1 MNLQILILKKDKIGS
16 VGILSS
22 QSESLFAIFFNSESL
37 KTSTSPHLIMK
48 KLSRSKNESFEF
60 RALLSIAKIGI
71 ILGSLNP
78 AQATILIGGDILNGN
93 LNAGNADGDTTDDN
107 FQSTPDWVN
116 VAGAQTMQ
124 CTRTNLTSPDSTRNA
139 VLSLSGDRNFGSKF
153 GPDGYTI
160 KAGDEFD
167 IQYEWRDA
175 YNWNDALDNVT
186 VTLFTTDDDTIEGNA
201 TPLVV
206 DLSGLSTTNNTY
218 ETVNHDGVYIATA
231 DDAGKK
237 LFLVFAGQAGEGGD
251 TNGFARF
258 DNLVVEVNPSSTVS
272 LLITE
277 IQYLPETSEVTLTWP
292 KTNSSSYRVKY
303 STDLIDW
310 SNELDDE
317 VLSESD
323 EKPGDPSQITV
334 TFSLFE
340 GIKNQKYL
348 FFRVEE

>member
-1 MNLQILILKKDKIGS
+1 
-16 VGILSS
+16 
-22 QSESLFAIFFNSESL
+22 
-37 KTSTSPHLIMK
+37 MK
-48 KLSRSKNESFEF
+48 KLSRPKNEYYEKNIILSF
-60 RALLSIAKIGI
+60 IKTGI
-71 ILGSLNP
+71 IIGSLNL
-78 AQATILIGGDILNGN
+78 AQATVLIGGDILNGN

-116 VAGAQTMQ
+116 VGGAQTMQ

-139 VLSLSGDRNFGSKF
+139 VLSLSGDRNFGSVF
-153 GPDGYTI
+153 GPNGYTI
-160 KAGDEFD
+160 SAGDVFD

-175 YNWNDALDNVT
+175 YNWNDALDNVA
-186 VTLFTTDDDTIEGNA
+186 VTLFTTDDDTIEGEA

-258 DNLVVEVNPSSTVS
+258 DNLIVEVNTSSAVS
-272 LLITE
+272 LNITD
-277 IQYLPETSEVTLTWP
+277 IQYAPETSEVTLTWP
-292 KTNSSSYRVKY
+292 KTNSPSYRVKY

-317 VLSESD
+317 VLSDSD
-323 EKPGDPSQITV
+323 EKPEDPSKITV

>member
-1 MNLQILILKKDKIGS
+1 
-16 VGILSS
+16 
-22 QSESLFAIFFNSESL
+22 
-37 KTSTSPHLIMK
+37 MK
-48 KLSRSKNESFEF
+48 KLSRSKNEYYEKKIILSF
-60 RALLSIAKIGI
+60 IKIGI
-71 ILGSLNP
+71 IIGSLNLT
-78 AQATILIGGDILNGN
+78 QATVLIGGDILNGN

-116 VAGAQTMQ
+116 VGGAQTMQ

-139 VLSLSGDRNFGSKF
+139 VLSLSGDRNFGSVF
-153 GPDGYTI
+153 GPNGYTI
-160 KAGDEFD
+160 SAGDVFD

-175 YNWNDALDNVT
+175 YNWNDALDNVA
-186 VTLFTTDDDTIEGNA
+186 VTLFTTDDDTIEGKA

-258 DNLVVEVNPSSTVS
+258 DNLIVEVNTPSAVS
-272 LLITE
+272 LNITN
-277 IQYLPETSEVTLTWP
+277 IQYAPETSEVTLTWP
-292 KTNSSSYRVKY
+292 KTNSPSYRVKY

-317 VLSESD
+317 VLSDSD
-323 EKPGDPSQITV
+323 EKPEDPSKITV

>member
-1 MNLQILILKKDKIGS
+1 
-16 VGILSS
+16 
-22 QSESLFAIFFNSESL
+22 
-37 KTSTSPHLIMK
+37 MK
-48 KLSRSKNESFEF
+48 KLSRPKNEYYKKKIILSF
-60 RALLSIAKIGI
+60 IKIGI
-71 ILGSLNP
+71 IIGSLNL
-78 AQATILIGGDILNGN
+78 AQATVLIGGDILNGN

-116 VAGAQTMQ
+116 VGGAQTMQ

-139 VLSLSGDRNFGSKF
+139 VLSLSGDRNFGSVF
-153 GPDGYTI
+153 GPNGYTI
-160 KAGDEFD
+160 SAGDVFD

-175 YNWNDALDNVT
+175 YNWNDALDNVA
-186 VTLFTTDDDTIEGNA
+186 VTLFTTDDDTIEGKA

-258 DNLVVEVNPSSTVS
+258 DNLIVEVNTSSAVS
-272 LLITE
+272 LNITN
-277 IQYLPETSEVTLTWP
+277 IQYAPETSEVTLTWP
-292 KTNSSSYRVKY
+292 KTNSPSYRVKY

-317 VLSESD
+317 VLSDSD
-323 EKPGDPSQITV
+323 EKPEDPSKITV

>member
-1 MNLQILILKKDKIGS
+1 
-16 VGILSS
+16 
-22 QSESLFAIFFNSESL
+22 
-37 KTSTSPHLIMK
+37 MK
-48 KLSRSKNESFEF
+48 KLSRPKNEYYEKKIILSF
-60 RALLSIAKIGI
+60 IKIGI
-71 ILGSLNP
+71 IIGSLNL
-78 AQATILIGGDILNGN
+78 AQATVLIGGDILNGN

-116 VAGAQTMQ
+116 VGGAQTMQ

-139 VLSLSGDRNFGSKF
+139 VLSLSGDRNFGSVF
-153 GPDGYTI
+153 GPNGYTI
-160 KAGDEFD
+160 SAGDVFD

-175 YNWNDALDNVT
+175 YNWNDALDNVA
-186 VTLFTTDDDTIEGNA
+186 VTLFTTDDDTIEGEA

-237 LFLVFAGQAGEGGD
+237 LFLVFAGLAGEGGD

-258 DNLVVEVNPSSTVS
+258 DNLIVEVNTSSAVS
-272 LLITE
+272 LNITN
-277 IQYLPETSEVTLTWP
+277 IQYAPETSEVTLTWP
-292 KTNSSSYRVKY
+292 KTNSPSYRVKY

-317 VLSESD
+317 VLSDSD
-323 EKPGDPSQITV
+323 EKPEDPSKITV

>member
-1 MNLQILILKKDKIGS
+1 
-16 VGILSS
+16 
-22 QSESLFAIFFNSESL
+22 
-37 KTSTSPHLIMK
+37 MK
-48 KLSRSKNESFEF
+48 KLSRSKNEYYEKKIILSF
-60 RALLSIAKIGI
+60 IKIGI
-71 ILGSLNP
+71 IIGSLNL
-78 AQATILIGGDILNGN
+78 AQATVLIGGDILNGN

-116 VAGAQTMQ
+116 VGGAQTMQ

-139 VLSLSGDRNFGSKF
+139 VLSLSGDRNFGSIF
-153 GPDGYTI
+153 GPNGYTI
-160 KAGDEFD
+160 SAGDLFD

-175 YNWNDALDNVT
+175 YNWNDALDNVA
-186 VTLFTTDDDTIEGNA
+186 VTLFTTDDDTIEGKA

-258 DNLVVEVNPSSTVS
+258 DNLIVEVNTPSAVS
-272 LLITE
+272 LNITN
-277 IQYLPETSEVTLTWP
+277 IQYAPETSEVTLTWP
-292 KTNSSSYRVKY
+292 KTNSPSYRVKY

-317 VLSESD
+317 VLSDSD
-323 EKPGDPSQITV
+323 EKPEDPSKITV

-340 GIKNQKYL
+340 GIKNQNYL

>member
-1 MNLQILILKKDKIGS
+1 
-16 VGILSS
+16 
-22 QSESLFAIFFNSESL
+22 
-37 KTSTSPHLIMK
+37 MK
-48 KLSRSKNESFEF
+48 KLSRPKNEYYEKNII
-60 RALLSIAKIGI
+60 LSSIKIGI
-71 ILGSLNP
+71 IIGSLNL
-78 AQATILIGGDILNGN
+78 AQATVLIGGDILNGN

-116 VAGAQTMQ
+116 VGGAQTMQ

-139 VLSLSGDRNFGSKF
+139 VLSLSGDRNFGSVF
-153 GPDGYTI
+153 GPNGYTI
-160 KAGDEFD
+160 SAGDVFD

-175 YNWNDALDNVT
+175 YNWNDALDNVA
-186 VTLFTTDDDTIEGNA
+186 VTLFTTNDDTIEGEA

-258 DNLVVEVNPSSTVS
+258 DNLIVEVNTSSAVS
-272 LLITE
+272 LNITD
-277 IQYLPETSEVTLTWP
+277 IQYAPETSEVTLTWP
-292 KTNSSSYRVKY
+292 KTNSPSYRVKY

-317 VLSESD
+317 VLSDSD
-323 EKPGDPSQITV
+323 EKPEDPSKITV
-334 TFSLFE
+334 TFSLFG

>member
-1 MNLQILILKKDKIGS
+1 
-16 VGILSS
+16 
-22 QSESLFAIFFNSESL
+22 
-37 KTSTSPHLIMK
+37 MK
-48 KLSRSKNESFEF
+48 KLSRPKNEYYEKNIF
-60 RALLSIAKIGI
+60 LSSIKIGI
-71 ILGSLNP
+71 IIGSLNL
-78 AQATILIGGDILNGN
+78 AQATVLIGGDILNGN

-116 VAGAQTMQ
+116 VGGAQTMQ

-139 VLSLSGDRNFGSKF
+139 VLSLSGDRNFGSVF
-153 GPDGYTI
+153 GPNGYTI
-160 KAGDEFD
+160 SAGDVFD

-175 YNWNDALDNVT
+175 YNWNDALDNVA
-186 VTLFTTDDDTIEGNA
+186 VTLFTTNDDTIEGEA

-258 DNLVVEVNPSSTVS
+258 DNLIVEVNTSSAVS
-272 LLITE
+272 LNITD
-277 IQYLPETSEVTLTWP
+277 IQYAPETSEVTLTWP
-292 KTNSSSYRVKY
+292 KTNSPSYRVKY

-317 VLSESD
+317 VLSDSD
-323 EKPGDPSQITV
+323 EKPEDPSKITV
-334 TFSLFE
+334 TFSLFG

>member
-1 MNLQILILKKDKIGS
+1 
-16 VGILSS
+16 
-22 QSESLFAIFFNSESL
+22 
-37 KTSTSPHLIMK
+37 MK
-48 KLSRSKNESFEF
+48 KLSRPKNEYYEKKIILSF
-60 RALLSIAKIGI
+60 IKIGI
-71 ILGSLNP
+71 IIGSLNL
-78 AQATILIGGDILNGN
+78 AQATVLIGGDILNGN

-116 VAGAQTMQ
+116 VGGAQTMQ

-139 VLSLSGDRNFGSKF
+139 VLSLSGDRNFGSVF
-153 GPDGYTI
+153 GPNGYTI
-160 KAGDEFD
+160 SAGDVFD

-175 YNWNDALDNVT
+175 YNWNDALDNVA
-186 VTLFTTDDDTIEGNA
+186 VTLFTTDDDTIEGKA

-258 DNLVVEVNPSSTVS
+258 DNLIVEVNTSSAVS
-272 LLITE
+272 LNITN
-277 IQYLPETSEVTLTWP
+277 IQYAPETSEVTLTWP
-292 KTNSSSYRVKY
+292 KTNSPSYRVKY
-303 STDLIDW
+303 YTDLIDW

-317 VLSESD
+317 VLSDSD
-323 EKPGDPSQITV
+323 EKPEDPSKITV

>member
-1 MNLQILILKKDKIGS
+1 
-16 VGILSS
+16 
-22 QSESLFAIFFNSESL
+22 
-37 KTSTSPHLIMK
+37 MK
-48 KLSRSKNESFEF
+48 KLSRPKNEYSKKKIILSF
-60 RALLSIAKIGI
+60 IKIGI
-71 ILGSLNP
+71 IIGSLNL
-78 AQATILIGGDILNGN
+78 AQATVLIGGDILNGN

-116 VAGAQTMQ
+116 VGGAQTMQ

-139 VLSLSGDRNFGSKF
+139 VLSLSGDRNFGSVF
-153 GPDGYTI
+153 GPNGYTI
-160 KAGDEFD
+160 SAGDVFD

-175 YNWNDALDNVT
+175 YNWNDALDNVA
-186 VTLFTTDDDTIEGNA
+186 VTLFTTDDDTIEGEA

-258 DNLVVEVNPSSTVS
+258 DNLIVEVNTSSAVS
-272 LLITE
+272 LNITN
-277 IQYLPETSEVTLTWP
+277 IQYAPETSEVTLTWP
-292 KTNSSSYRVKY
+292 KTNSPFYRVKY

-317 VLSESD
+317 VLSDSD
-323 EKPGDPSQITV
+323 EKPEDPSKITV

>member
-1 MNLQILILKKDKIGS
+1 
-16 VGILSS
+16 
-22 QSESLFAIFFNSESL
+22 
-37 KTSTSPHLIMK
+37 MK
-48 KLSRSKNESFEF
+48 KLSRSKNEYYEKKIILSF
-60 RALLSIAKIGI
+60 IKIGI
-71 ILGSLNP
+71 IIGSLNL
-78 AQATILIGGDILNGN
+78 AQATVLIGGDILNGN

-116 VAGAQTMQ
+116 VGGAQTMQ

-139 VLSLSGDRNFGSKF
+139 VLSLSGDRNFGSVF
-153 GPDGYTI
+153 GPNGYTI
-160 KAGDEFD
+160 SAGDVFD

-175 YNWNDALDNVT
+175 YNWNDALDNVA
-186 VTLFTTDDDTIEGNA
+186 VTLFTTDDDTIEGEA

-258 DNLVVEVNPSSTVS
+258 DNLIVEVNTPSAVS
-272 LLITE
+272 LNITN
-277 IQYLPETSEVTLTWP
+277 IQYAPETSEVTLTWP
-292 KTNSSSYRVKY
+292 KTNSPSYRVKY

-317 VLSESD
+317 VLSDSD
-323 EKPGDPSQITV
+323 EKPEDPSKITV

-340 GIKNQKYL
+340 GIKNQNYL

>member
-1 MNLQILILKKDKIGS
+1 
-16 VGILSS
+16 
-22 QSESLFAIFFNSESL
+22 
-37 KTSTSPHLIMK
+37 MK
-48 KLSRSKNESFEF
+48 KLSRSKNEYYEKKIILSF
-60 RALLSIAKIGI
+60 IKIGI
-71 ILGSLNP
+71 IIGSLNLT
-78 AQATILIGGDILNGN
+78 QATVLIGGDILNGN

-116 VAGAQTMQ
+116 VGGAQTMQ

-139 VLSLSGDRNFGSKF
+139 VLSLSGDRNFGSVF
-153 GPDGYTI
+153 GPNGYTI
-160 KAGDEFD
+160 SAGDVFD

-175 YNWNDALDNVT
+175 YNWNDALDNVA
-186 VTLFTTDDDTIEGNA
+186 VTLFTTDDDTIEGEA

-258 DNLVVEVNPSSTVS
+258 DNLIVEVNTPSAVS
-272 LLITE
+272 LNITN
-277 IQYLPETSEVTLTWP
+277 IQYAPETSEVTLTWP
-292 KTNSSSYRVKY
+292 KTNSPSYRVKY

-317 VLSESD
+317 VLSDSD
-323 EKPGDPSQITV
+323 EKPEDPSKITV

>member
-1 MNLQILILKKDKIGS
+1 
-16 VGILSS
+16 
-22 QSESLFAIFFNSESL
+22 
-37 KTSTSPHLIMK
+37 MK
-48 KLSRSKNESFEF
+48 KLSRSKNEYYEKKIILSF
-60 RALLSIAKIGI
+60 IKIGI
-71 ILGSLNP
+71 IIGSLNLT
-78 AQATILIGGDILNGN
+78 QATVLIGGDILNGN

-116 VAGAQTMQ
+116 VGGAQTMQ

-139 VLSLSGDRNFGSKF
+139 VLSLSGDRNFGSVF
-153 GPDGYTI
+153 GPNGYTI
-160 KAGDEFD
+160 SAGDVFD

-175 YNWNDALDNVT
+175 YNWNDALDNVA
-186 VTLFTTDDDTIEGNA
+186 VTLFTTDDDTIEGKA

-237 LFLVFAGQAGEGGD
+237 LFLVFTGQAGEGGD

-258 DNLVVEVNPSSTVS
+258 DNLIVEVNTSSAVS
-272 LLITE
+272 LNITD
-277 IQYLPETSEVTLTWP
+277 IQYAPETSEVTLTWP
-292 KTNSSSYRVKY
+292 KTNSPSYRVKY

-317 VLSESD
+317 VLSDSD
-323 EKPGDPSQITV
+323 EKPEDPSKITV

-340 GIKNQKYL
+340 GIKKQKYL

>member
-1 MNLQILILKKDKIGS
+1 
-16 VGILSS
+16 
-22 QSESLFAIFFNSESL
+22 
-37 KTSTSPHLIMK
+37 MK
-48 KLSRSKNESFEF
+48 KLSRPKNEYYEKKIILSF
-60 RALLSIAKIGI
+60 IKIGI
-71 ILGSLNP
+71 IIGSLNL
-78 AQATILIGGDILNGN
+78 AQATVLIGGDILNGN

-116 VAGAQTMQ
+116 VGGAQTMQ

-139 VLSLSGDRNFGSKF
+139 VLSLSGDRNFGSIF
-153 GPDGYTI
+153 GPNGYTI
-160 KAGDEFD
+160 SAGDLFD

-175 YNWNDALDNVT
+175 YNWNDALDNVA
-186 VTLFTTDDDTIEGNA
+186 VTLFTTDDDTIEGKA

-258 DNLVVEVNPSSTVS
+258 DNLIVEVNTPSAVS
-272 LLITE
+272 LNITN
-277 IQYLPETSEVTLTWP
+277 IQYAPETSEVTLTWP
-292 KTNSSSYRVKY
+292 KTNSPSYRVKY

-317 VLSESD
+317 VLSDSD
-323 EKPGDPSQITV
+323 EKPEDPSKITV

>member
-1 MNLQILILKKDKIGS
+1 
-16 VGILSS
+16 
-22 QSESLFAIFFNSESL
+22 
-37 KTSTSPHLIMK
+37 MK
-48 KLSRSKNESFEF
+48 KLSRPKNEYYEKKIILSF
-60 RALLSIAKIGI
+60 IKIGI
-71 ILGSLNP
+71 IIGSLNL
-78 AQATILIGGDILNGN
+78 AQATVLIGGDILNGN

-116 VAGAQTMQ
+116 VGGAQTMQ

-139 VLSLSGDRNFGSKF
+139 VLSLSGDRNFGSVF
-153 GPDGYTI
+153 GPNGYTI
-160 KAGDEFD
+160 SAGDVFD

-175 YNWNDALDNVT
+175 YNWNDALDNVA
-186 VTLFTTDDDTIEGNA
+186 VTLFTTDDDTIEGEA

-237 LFLVFAGQAGEGGD
+237 LFLGFAGQAGEGGD

-258 DNLVVEVNPSSTVS
+258 DNLIVEVNTSSAVS
-272 LLITE
+272 LNITD
-277 IQYLPETSEVTLTWP
+277 IQYAPETSEVTLTWP
-292 KTNSSSYRVKY
+292 KTNSPSYRVKY

-317 VLSESD
+317 VLSDSD
-323 EKPGDPSQITV
+323 EKPEDPSKITV

>member
-1 MNLQILILKKDKIGS
+1 
-16 VGILSS
+16 
-22 QSESLFAIFFNSESL
+22 
-37 KTSTSPHLIMK
+37 MK
-48 KLSRSKNESFEF
+48 KLSRPKNEYSKKKIILSF
-60 RALLSIAKIGI
+60 IKIGI
-71 ILGSLNP
+71 IIGSLNL
-78 AQATILIGGDILNGN
+78 AQATVLIGGDILNGN

-116 VAGAQTMQ
+116 VGGAQTMQ

-139 VLSLSGDRNFGSKF
+139 VLSLSGDRNFGSVF
-153 GPDGYTI
+153 GPNGYTI
-160 KAGDEFD
+160 SAGDVFD

-175 YNWNDALDNVT
+175 YNWNDALDNVA
-186 VTLFTTDDDTIEGNA
+186 VTLFTTDDDTIEGKA

-258 DNLVVEVNPSSTVS
+258 DNLIVEVNTSSAVS
-272 LLITE
+272 LNITN
-277 IQYLPETSEVTLTWP
+277 IQYAPETSEVTLTWP
-292 KTNSSSYRVKY
+292 KTNSPFYRVKY

-317 VLSESD
+317 VLSDSD
-323 EKPGDPSQITV
+323 EKPEDPSKITV

>member
-1 MNLQILILKKDKIGS
+1 
-16 VGILSS
+16 
-22 QSESLFAIFFNSESL
+22 
-37 KTSTSPHLIMK
+37 MK
-48 KLSRSKNESFEF
+48 KLSRPKNEYYEKKIILSF
-60 RALLSIAKIGI
+60 IKIGI
-71 ILGSLNP
+71 IIGSLNL
-78 AQATILIGGDILNGN
+78 AQATVLIGGDILNGN
-93 LNAGNADGDTTDDN
+93 LNAGNTDGDTTDDN

-116 VAGAQTMQ
+116 VGGAQTMQ

-139 VLSLSGDRNFGSKF
+139 VLSLSGDRNFGSVF
-153 GPDGYTI
+153 GPNGYTI
-160 KAGDEFD
+160 SAGDVFD

-175 YNWNDALDNVT
+175 YNWNDALDNVA
-186 VTLFTTDDDTIEGNA
+186 VTLFTTDDDTIEGKA

-258 DNLVVEVNPSSTVS
+258 DNLIVEVNTSSAVS
-272 LLITE
+272 LNITN
-277 IQYLPETSEVTLTWP
+277 IQYAPETSEVTLTWP
-292 KTNSSSYRVKY
+292 KTNSPSYRVKY

-317 VLSESD
+317 VLSDSD
-323 EKPGDPSQITV
+323 EKPEDPSKITV

>member
-1 MNLQILILKKDKIGS
+1 
-16 VGILSS
+16 
-22 QSESLFAIFFNSESL
+22 
-37 KTSTSPHLIMK
+37 MK
-48 KLSRSKNESFEF
+48 KLSRPKNEYYEKNIILSF
-60 RALLSIAKIGI
+60 IKIGI
-71 ILGSLNP
+71 IIGSLNL
-78 AQATILIGGDILNGN
+78 AQATVLIGGDILNGN

-116 VAGAQTMQ
+116 VGGAQSMQ

-139 VLSLSGDRNFGSKF
+139 VLSLSGDRNFGSVF
-153 GPDGYTI
+153 GPNGYTI
-160 KAGDEFD
+160 SAGDVFD

-175 YNWNDALDNVT
+175 YNWNDALDNVA
-186 VTLFTTDDDTIEGNA
+186 VTLFTTDDDTIEGEA

-258 DNLVVEVNPSSTVS
+258 DNLIVEVNTSSAVS
-272 LLITE
+272 LNITD
-277 IQYLPETSEVTLTWP
+277 IQYAPETSEVTLTWP
-292 KTNSSSYRVKY
+292 KTKSPSYRVKY
-303 STDLIDW
+303 YTDLIDW

-317 VLSESD
+317 VLSDSD
-323 EKPGDPSQITV
+323 EKPEDPSKITV

>member
-1 MNLQILILKKDKIGS
+1 
-16 VGILSS
+16 
-22 QSESLFAIFFNSESL
+22 
-37 KTSTSPHLIMK
+37 MK
-48 KLSRSKNESFEF
+48 KLSRPKNEYYEKKIILSF
-60 RALLSIAKIGI
+60 IKIGI
-71 ILGSLNP
+71 IIGSLNL
-78 AQATILIGGDILNGN
+78 AQATVLIGGDILNGN

-116 VAGAQTMQ
+116 VGGAQTMQ
-124 CTRTNLTSPDSTRNA
+124 CTRTNLTSPDNTRNA
-139 VLSLSGDRNFGSKF
+139 VLSLSGDRNFGSVF
-153 GPDGYTI
+153 GPNGYTI
-160 KAGDEFD
+160 SAGDVFD

-175 YNWNDALDNVT
+175 YNWNDALDNVA
-186 VTLFTTDDDTIEGNA
+186 VTLFTTDDDTIEGKA

-258 DNLVVEVNPSSTVS
+258 DNLIVEVNTSSAVS
-272 LLITE
+272 LNITN
-277 IQYLPETSEVTLTWP
+277 IQYAPETSEVTLTWP
-292 KTNSSSYRVKY
+292 KTNSPSYRVKY

-317 VLSESD
+317 VLSDSD
-323 EKPGDPSQITV
+323 EKPEDPSKITV

>member
-1 MNLQILILKKDKIGS
+1 
-16 VGILSS
+16 
-22 QSESLFAIFFNSESL
+22 
-37 KTSTSPHLIMK
+37 MK
-48 KLSRSKNESFEF
+48 KLSRPKNEYYEKNII
-60 RALLSIAKIGI
+60 LSSIKIGI
-71 ILGSLNP
+71 IIGSLNL
-78 AQATILIGGDILNGN
+78 AQATVLIGGDILNGN

-116 VAGAQTMQ
+116 VGGAQTMQ

-139 VLSLSGDRNFGSKF
+139 VLSLSGDRNFGSVF
-153 GPDGYTI
+153 GPNGYTI
-160 KAGDEFD
+160 SAGDVFD

-175 YNWNDALDNVT
+175 YNWNDALDNVA
-186 VTLFTTDDDTIEGNA
+186 VTLFTTNDDTIEGEA

-258 DNLVVEVNPSSTVS
+258 DNLIVEVNTSLAVS
-272 LLITE
+272 LNITD
-277 IQYLPETSEVTLTWP
+277 IQYAPETSEVTLTWP
-292 KTNSSSYRVKY
+292 KTNSPSYRVKY

-317 VLSESD
+317 VLSDSD
-323 EKPGDPSQITV
+323 EKPEDPSKITV